1 LKEKVSLIFAIIGG
15 WFSYM
20 LGGLT
25 IATTTL
31 LIFMCVDYL
40 TGFMLSAFFKKSLK
54 TATGGLSSK
63 VGFLGLFKKCLILV
77 FILISYRLDL
87 LLGTNYIREGVC
99 YAFIVNELI
108 SIIENCGLIGFG
120 VPKIIVE
127 AVDILKSRENKK

>member
-1 LKEKVSLIFAIIGG
+1 
-15 WFSYM
+15 M